1 METTR
6 KIAIL
11 SDIHGNFPALE
22 ACLKQIERERCQE
35 IYVLGDSIGIGPY
48 VNETLDRLLS
58 RKDVV
63 MLLGNHEQQ
72 LIHGIQS
79 ELVSMSRGELQH
91 HRWVK
96 QVIKPEYLA
105 KLKNVK
111 MQTTQCFGE
120 TTVRMQHY
128 AYMAQG
134 KFFAALK
141 EPTAEALDTLF
152 SVSHADL
159 VLYGHSHCRS
169 DVYST
174 HSATRYLNPGALG
187 TSGQGIARF
196 LILQF
201 SEAGFAV
208 HWESVSY
215 DLALVMQ
222 EMEAREVP
230 DREFLKK
237 IFFD

>member
-1 METTR
+1 MEKLQ
-6 KIAIL
+6 KIAFL

-22 ACLKQIERERCQE
+22 ACLERIERERCQE

-48 VNETLDRLLS
+48 INETLDRLLS
-58 RKDVV
+58 RKDIV

-79 ELVSMSRGELQH
+79 EIRSISRGELEH

-105 KLKNVK
+105 QLQNLK
-111 MQTTQCFGE
+111 MQATRSFGD

-128 AYMAQG
+128 AYMHHG
-134 KFFAALK
+134 KFHAALK
-141 EPTAEALDTLF
+141 DPTAEALDDLF
-152 SVSHADL
+152 NIAHAQL
-159 VLYGHSHCRS
+159 VLYGHSHRTS
-169 DVYST
+169 DV
-174 HSATRYLNPGALG
+174 HSVRSGTRYLNPGALG

-196 LILQF
+196 LILHF
-201 SEAGFAV
+201 SDAGYSV
-208 HWESVSY
+208 HWESVPY
-215 DLALVMQ
+215 DLAVVMQ
-222 EMEAREVP
+222 AMEDRQVP
-230 DREFLKK
+230 DRTFLKK

>member
-1 METTR
+1 METTK

-35 IYVLGDSIGIGPY
+35 IFVLGDSIGIGPY

-79 ELVSMSRGELQH
+79 ELRSMSRGELQH

-96 QVIKPEYLA
+96 QVMKPEYLA
-105 KLKNVK
+105 KLKNIK
-111 MQTTQCFGE
+111 MQETRTYGE

-128 AYMAQG
+128 AYMTQG
-134 KFFAALK
+134 KFHSALK
-141 EPTAEALDTLF
+141 DPTAEALDGLF
-152 SVSHADL
+152 SVSHAEL
-159 VLYGHSHCRS
+159 VLYGHSHCKS
-169 DVYST
+169 DVF
-174 HSATRYLNPGALG
+174 SARSNTRYLNPGALG
-187 TSGQGIARF
+187 TSGQGIARY

-201 SEAGFAV
+201 STAGYAV
-208 HWESVSY
+208 HWESVPY
-215 DLALVMQ
+215 DLALVLQ

-230 DREFLKK
+230 DREFLRK
-237 IFFD
+237 IFFE